1 MIRALA
7 VDVRVRARATSDP
20 RGVSTL
26 KKKFRKHRSLHTVYH
41 LQQQRKFL
49 AAFNTVED
57 AAGSEDIATT
67 SKHDEQRLCSNLDP
81 DLRHRPGNVAGAAT
95 LVAGTAVGAGILAL
109 PAVCEPSGFVASGTA
124 LTAAAGFSII
134 TGLLI
139 AEVSVNTMCE
149 LGCGRGISLGSM
161 ARRTLGRRGAL
172 AVEATYLV
180 LHYSLLVACK

>member
-1 MIRALA
+1 MVRALA
-7 VDVRVRARATSDP
+7 SDVRAWT
-20 RGVSTL
+20 GVSGDL
-26 KKKFRKHRSLHTVYH
+26 WASALRRNFRKHQSLHKVYITG
-41 LQQQRKFL
+41 RCTRFIEAC
-49 AAFNTVED
+49 AATR
-57 AAGSEDIATT
+57 SEDLATT
-67 SKHDEQRLCSNLDP
+67 KRHSPQRLCSNLDP
-81 DLRHRPGNVAGAAT
+81 DLRHRPGNVASAAI

-109 PAVCEPSGFVASGTA
+109 PAVCQPSGFVASGTA

-161 ARRTLGRRGAL
+161 ARRTLGNGGAM
-172 AVEATYLV
+172 AVEATYLL